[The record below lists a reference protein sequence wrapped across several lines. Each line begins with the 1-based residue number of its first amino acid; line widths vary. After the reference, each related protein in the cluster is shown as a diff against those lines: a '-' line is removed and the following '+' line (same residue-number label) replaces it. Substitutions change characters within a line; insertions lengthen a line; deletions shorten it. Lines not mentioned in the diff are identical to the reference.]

1 MKSKLTIF
9 ITTLLLSVC
18 SLSVNAQT
26 TVPKGKAQLIE
37 FSNATAKFTV
47 PAGKTWYIMN
57 IFSSVATNIKPDTKF
72 PGFNESED
80 VRVFIKNIDNYLL
93 TDLSKNKFGPVV
105 YRGPSHDNMQPMPIV
120 LPENSK
126 IEFIITSGEWDT
138 NGTGGIKKNDILNA
152 FLNYIEA
159 DN

>member
-37 FSNATAKFTV
+37 FTNATAKFTV

-57 IFSSVATNIKPDTKF
+57 IFSSVATNIKPSTKY
-72 PGFNESED
+72 PESKEYEA

-105 YRGPSHDNMQPMPIV
+105 YRGPNHERMQPMPIV

-126 IEFIITSGEWDT
+126 IEFIITSGEWDR
-138 NGTGGIKKNDILNA
+138 NGTEGIKKNDILNA

>member
-9 ITTLLLSVC
+9 LAALFLSVC
-18 SLSVNAQT
+18 TLSGNAQT
-26 TVPKGKAQLIE
+26 SLPKGKAQLIE
-37 FSNATAKFTV
+37 FTNATAKFTV

-57 IFSSVATNIKPDTKF
+57 IFSDCAANIKPST
-72 PGFNESED
+72 ESAEYKQFEE

-93 TDLSKNKFGPVV
+93 TDLSKNKLGPVV
-105 YRGPSHDNMQPMPIV
+105 YRGPNHERIQPMPIV
-120 LPENSK
+120 LSENST
-126 IEFIITSGEWDT
+126 IEFIITSGDWAKI
-138 NGTGGIKKNDILNA
+138 GTGEIKKNDVLNA